1 MRCAIQRSVLATL
14 ISVAVA
20 APAWADSGEM
30 LATARAVLAEAI
42 ELGDNDAIAKAQ
54 IAIGNIHYR
63 GLGVSRDI
71 GEAVKWY
78 LEAAEAGDAEAQYYV
93 GSISYVGD
101 YSAPGPS
108 WDVDSPHSFRGLG
121 WIQSAAEQG
130 YVGAQLMLGQ
140 IFSEGARGVP
150 TDSAE
155 AVKWYRGAA
164 DQGNAEAQFN
174 LGIMYGKGRG
184 VAQDHAEAMRW
195 YRKAADQGDA
205 IIRIRLGNRYFNGE
219 DGVPQDLVQ
228 AHMWLSVAMLQ
239 KDTVPRAKGAD
250 WDEAELTRKVADGTA
265 TQQEIHSA
273 FGAAADAALFAT
285 AESTINLMMSLM
297 TPEEI
302 EESEHLAREWLES
315 SGR

>member
-164 DQGNAEAQFN
+164 DQR
-174 LGIMYGKGRG
+174 GR
-184 VAQDHAEAMRW
+184 Q
-195 YRKAADQGDA
+195 RKSTAHTKRLPQ
-205 IIRIRLGNRYFNGE
+205 RIRTFSSSHLHAIGSGR
-219 DGVPQDLVQ
+219 
-228 AHMWLSVAMLQ
+228 LSLPISRHV
-239 KDTVPRAKGAD
+239 RRRSH
-250 WDEAELTRKVADGTA
+250 ELSWSR
-265 TQQEIHSA
+265 SL
-273 FGAAADAALFAT
+273 GAAQ
-285 AESTINLMMSLM
+285 
-297 TPEEI
+297 
-302 EESEHLAREWLES
+302 ARPP
-315 SGR
+315 